1 MQAADTLSDALYD
14 VLGLPCGICPS
25 PCNAGILPYL
35 LAVQIHVQSSTYMS
49 NRTCSPVLHVSIQA
63 AGIIPAAYGAL
74 DQLYTHHTLFNYA
87 HPLFAISSPA
97 YHPYNFTAFICHHI
111 VCGSATW
118 IVFQPRALRIS
129 TAMGISMFITTIPHL
144 VYLTNSIRQPIE
156 PLYWL
161 SASVCPAYRYSR
173 RQILAMAHVVNIHH
187 LHPFSKTKES
197 PVSRTPLILT
207 VSVYTYYR
215 TTILSIFLLVLDIL
229 S

>member
-1 MQAADTLSDALYD
+1 MNS
-14 VLGLPCGICPS
+14 
-25 PCNAGILPYL
+25 
-35 LAVQIHVQSSTYMS
+35 
-49 NRTCSPVLHVSIQA
+49 R
-63 AGIIPAAYGAL
+63 
-74 DQLYTHHTLFNYA
+74 TLFHALELYNGLA
-87 HPLFAISSPA
+87 HSFAISLHA

-129 TAMGISMFITTIPHL
+129 ATIGIPMFITTISHL
-144 VYLTNSIRQPIE
+144 VYLTNLIRQSIE
-156 PLYWL
+156 PLCWL
-161 SASVCPAYRYSR
+161 SASICPAYRYSR